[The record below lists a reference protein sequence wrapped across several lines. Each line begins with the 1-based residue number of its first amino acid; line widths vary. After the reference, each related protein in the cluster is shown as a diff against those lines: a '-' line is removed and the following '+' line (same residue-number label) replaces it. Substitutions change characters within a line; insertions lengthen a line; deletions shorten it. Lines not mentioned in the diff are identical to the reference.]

1 MGFEDDSVDTKT
13 IHRQEHLP
21 VTEERRPAAAVGH
34 PSQRNKRGVVLILAA
49 VGAAAMVGILGLAFD
64 LGRMHVAK
72 SELQNYTDAA
82 AISAALKLDGTSA
95 GLTRATTSAINDV
108 NQWSFGS
115 ESVGSVTVGFAQ
127 SLTSAYVANP
137 ASAPDY
143 RFVQVQTQQN
153 VPLFFMPLFPGVGWQ
168 RTVAASSIA
177 GQKFETSMTDGVFPY
192 SPDAHDPAD
201 PNFGFLLGRHYT
213 FKWDKY
219 NGNPSQTQFYRL
231 SSDNVKLVGCEA
243 DLANAGFQSGETSA
257 SQRGYINLSDRLPI
271 DSGGGAALIRNAIL
285 TRTSFE
291 LPIVPYSYHID
302 PEPGQK
308 QTELTAMADRVAED
322 TDPATPTYFST
333 PQTAPNT
340 PSIEDMKTLYR
351 TFYNTVD
358 LPRPPNGNGRRIVFA
373 PVNNP
378 SAAGLV
384 IGFAGFFLP
393 PDPCADVTLGAHTY
407 SPCCGEYIGAV
418 TGTGGGGSGGAGSEA
433 GSYRIVLFQ

>member
-1 MGFEDDSVDTKT
+1 MGFEDRSVDTKT
-13 IHRQEHLP
+13 IHRQEKLP
-21 VTEERRPAAAVGH
+21 GTEAKRPTTPGGG
-34 PSQRNKRGVVLILAA
+34 PSQENKRGVVIILAA

-64 LGRMHVAK
+64 LGRMHIAK

-82 AISAALKLDGTSA
+82 AISAALKLDGTTA
-95 GLTRATTSAINDV
+95 GVTRATTSATNDV

-115 ESVGSVTVGFAQ
+115 ESVGSVTVTYAQ
-127 SLTSAYVANP
+127 ALTSAYVANP
-137 ASAPDY
+137 APALDY
-143 RFVQVQTQQN
+143 RFVQVQTQQD

-177 GQKFETSMTDGVFPY
+177 GQKFETGMTDGVFPY

-213 FKWDKY
+213 LRWDKY
-219 NGNPSQTQFYRL
+219 VGNPSLTQFFKT
-231 SSDNVKLVGCEA
+231 SSNNVKLVGCEA
-243 DLANAGFQSGETSA
+243 DMADPAFSPGEAST
-257 SQRGYINLSDRLPI
+257 SQRGYIDLTDRAPI

-291 LPIVPYSYHID
+291 LPIVPNSYYIV

-308 QTELTAMADRVAED
+308 NTETTAMNDRVAED

-393 PDPCADVTLGAHTY
+393 PDPCADLTLGAHTY
-407 SPCCGEYIGAV
+407 QPCCGEYIGAV
-418 TGTGGGGSGGAGSEA
+418 TSTGGGGSGGAGSEA